1 MVCVHSRLNLWKKNT
16 DYIVVDGSK
25 IIYVNEW
32 LSQMDE
38 EGKGLWG
45 IGRIFPTLYDVN
57 KEEKEASFESQ
68 MVSMNTW
75 WCYLY
80 HCE

>member
-1 MVCVHSRLNLWKKNT
+1 M
-16 DYIVVDGSK
+16 VDGSK

-38 EGKGLWG
+38 EDKGVGNWTHLSN
-45 IGRIFPTLYDVN
+45 FQYDVN

-68 MVSMNTW
+68 MVSMST
-75 WCYLY
+75 
-80 HCE
+80 

>member
-1 MVCVHSRLNLWKKNT
+1 M
-16 DYIVVDGSK
+16 VDGSK

-68 MVSMNTW
+68 MVSMNT
-75 WCYLY
+75 
-80 HCE
+80 